1 MTSECNCISELGGGG
16 GVLQS
21 PLKKL
26 ISEIKSTPFEKKMYF
41 KVS

>member
-1 MTSECNCISELGGGG
+1 MTSECNCISELGGG

-26 ISEIKSTPFEKKMYF
+26 ISEIKSTPFEKKKMYF

>member
-1 MTSECNCISELGGGG
+1 MTSECNCISELGGG

>member
-1 MTSECNCISELGGGG
+1 MTSECNCISELGGGGG

-26 ISEIKSTPFEKKMYF
+26 ISEIKSTPFEKKNVF
-41 KVS
+41 

>member
-1 MTSECNCISELGGGG
+1 MTSECNCISELGGGGGG

-26 ISEIKSTPFEKKMYF
+26 ISEIKSTPFEKKNVF
-41 KVS
+41 